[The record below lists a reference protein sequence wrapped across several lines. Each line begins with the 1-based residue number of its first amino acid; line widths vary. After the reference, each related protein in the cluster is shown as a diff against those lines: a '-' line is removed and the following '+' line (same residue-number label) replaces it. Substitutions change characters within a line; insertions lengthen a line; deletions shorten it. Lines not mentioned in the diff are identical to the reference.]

1 MLQRVSNLRAHIQA
15 ALEKGPTKYVIKLA
29 LTPGERILLD
39 RVLSLLKPPKDLTN
53 FVIEN
58 NNVTSISAVLPGL
71 HGNAGSVALS

>member
-15 ALEKGPTKYVIKLA
+15 ALEKGPAKYVIKLA

-39 RVLSLLKPPKDLTN
+39 RVLSLLKPPKDLTD
-53 FVIEN
+53 FLIEN
-58 NNVTSISAVLPGL
+58 NVTPISVVLPGL